1 MIIIPKE
8 GRGDAILSFR
18 EGEYVDKREVGPSPG
33 GDSAAEGGV
42 RQKFGSFSAYLAFGF
57 GMHWSWVYA
66 TTIDSQRIFFGSAH
80 PQSSLVFYIIS
91 LVFLVLTSAG
101 LGFWSMRRNRFSP
114 EAAPARYRGLI
125 VAATFLTVLGTA
137 ALPFSDLGTW
147 QTTVVLV
154 YAGSC
159 TGIGSSILLVLWGQA
174 YGRVESKTVVL
185 NSSIGIAFAFGLYVL
200 IAHLPIPVS
209 IAVSSLLPIPEALL
223 LAVVLSRRSAQI
235 PMAFNKRNF
244 QQGRYLIRLGF
255 PVLAFGFSLGI
266 LRELSI
272 RQVAQTMGE
281 TGQVFMLMAALLALV
296 IIVIPILVLKKPEK
310 GFFYRPMFLATLI
323 SVALLPVSAVSPAA
337 NSIVLLVSYICF
349 EVLLWSA
356 LSEQAYELKI
366 PAIMVF
372 GFGKALLSVGTLIGA
387 ANLKASANL
396 SSSFAFGS
404 TAFILLLVTTMVVAY
419 CLWPQEKDIQKT
431 DAPVRD
437 KAAPSLEDSKSI
449 DIGNTCALL
458 ADCHMLSVR
467 EAEVLYLL
475 ARGRNATFIA
485 GELFISA
492 NTAKSHIR
500 HVYQKLEIHSQQ
512 ALIDLVE
519 SGRSVKEEGT
529 GVLDQ

>member
-1 MIIIPKE
+1 M
-8 GRGDAILSFR
+8 
-18 EGEYVDKREVGPSPG
+18 
-33 GDSAAEGGV
+33 
-42 RQKFGSFSAYLAFGF
+42 
-57 GMHWSWVYA
+57 
-66 TTIDSQRIFFGSAH
+66 
-80 PQSSLVFYIIS
+80 
-91 LVFLVLTSAG
+91 
-101 LGFWSMRRNRFSP
+101 
-114 EAAPARYRGLI
+114 
-125 VAATFLTVLGTA
+125 
-137 ALPFSDLGTW
+137 
-147 QTTVVLV
+147 
-154 YAGSC
+154 
-159 TGIGSSILLVLWGQA
+159 
-174 YGRVESKTVVL
+174 
-185 NSSIGIAFAFGLYVL
+185 
-200 IAHLPIPVS
+200 
-209 IAVSSLLPIPEALL
+209 
-223 LAVVLSRRSAQI
+223 
-235 PMAFNKRNF
+235 
-244 QQGRYLIRLGF
+244 
-255 PVLAFGFSLGI
+255 
-266 LRELSI
+266 
-272 RQVAQTMGE
+272 
-281 TGQVFMLMAALLALV
+281 
-296 IIVIPILVLKKPEK
+296 LKKPEK

-437 KAAPSLEDSKSI
+437 KVAPSLEDSKSI

-529 GVLDQ
+529 SVLDQ